1 MDGWINLRGN
11 EAFIMCRRRLIYV
24 RYAREKKKRN
34 KGARSTDCVQLV
46 GPAATV
52 RDQGAVHD
60 VAIEC
65 APAVEVPFGDRG
77 GWAGP
82 RLSFSSD
89 GGGAAVTAAAGSARI
104 EKRRVG
110 RTVSSE

>member
-1 MDGWINLRGN
+1 VQAAVMLFV
-11 EAFIMCRRRLIYV
+11 EA
-24 RYAREKKKRN
+24 
-34 KGARSTDCVQLV
+34 GA
-46 GPAATV
+46 AA
-52 RDQGAVHD
+52 AVMLD
-60 VAIEC
+60 LDTPQPNRC
-65 APAVEVPFGDRG
+65 PFGDRG

-89 GGGAAVTAAAGSARI
+89 GGGAAVTAQSAAAGSARI